1 MLLTLSIPV
10 EFIKLKLMADGKSP
24 DLWKDDLKVDVERLA
39 VLMTILGAVTFISYM
54 LKSYLFSVLGENVT
68 LEVRRLLYR
77 SILEKNVGWFD
88 E

>member
-1 MLLTLSIPV
+1 MS
-10 EFIKLKLMADGKSP
+10 ENKSP
-24 DLWKDDLKVDVERLA
+24 DLWKDDLKEDVERLA
-39 VLMTILGAVTFISYM
+39 LLMVILGAVTFVSYM

>member
-1 MLLTLSIPV
+1 MS
-10 EFIKLKLMADGKSP
+10 ENKSP
-24 DLWKDDLKVDVERLA
+24 ELWKDDLKEDVERLA
-39 VLMTILGAVTFISYM
+39 LLMVILGAVTFVSYM